1 MPIVWPKSRV
11 ISETTMSL
19 VSETHSPTIHL
30 RSITHRFGDET
41 VLSDI
46 SLSVA
51 AGEFVSLIGP
61 SGCGKSTLLRLTAG
75 LEPVQSG
82 ALTFESNPAPPSL
95 AAPDPKRAFVFQ
107 DASLLPWRSAFANV
121 ALPLELEGITT
132 AVRAEKTRQQLLRVG
147 LADEDQRKL
156 PRMLSGGM
164 KMRVSLA
171 RALVTDP
178 QVLLMDEP
186 FAALDDILRTQLNQE
201 LLELWSQQHWT
212 TLFVTHQIA
221 EAAFLSDRV
230 VVMSHHP
237 GKVHA
242 VIPVELPR
250 PRVPEMR
257 GTHAFTEVVARL
269 QKSLSE
275 VV

>member
-1 MPIVWPKSRV
+1 MSPL
-11 ISETTMSL
+11 SEIP
-19 VSETHSPTIHL
+19 SPTIDL
-30 RSITHRFGDET
+30 QTLSHRFGEER
-41 VLSDI
+41 VLSEI
-46 SLSVA
+46 SLTVA

-61 SGCGKSTLLRLTAG
+61 SGCGKSTLLRLIAG
-75 LEPVQSG
+75 LEPIQTG
-82 ALTFESNPAPPSL
+82 ALTFESAPDSPALP
-95 AAPDPKRAFVFQ
+95 AEDPKRAFVFQ

-121 ALPLELEGITT
+121 ALPLELSGVSN
-132 AVRAEKTRQQLLRVG
+132 AARNEKTRQQLLRVG
-147 LADEDQRKL
+147 LVDEDQSKL

-201 LLELWSQQHWT
+201 LLELWSQQRWT
-212 TLFVTHQIA
+212 TVFVTHQIA

-237 GKVHA
+237 GKVHDI
-242 VIPVELPR
+242 VPIDLPR
-250 PRVPEMR
+250 PRVPDLR